1 MANIFDI
8 LFNRKPKKPDFSNV
22 DSRTTQ
28 SGAGG
33 SGGSIRP
40 DFSRTANRQDA
51 TPGADFRNVNT
62 NPRGADFRNVD
73 SSVTSSER
81 PVGGGG
87 SGGTGTFGP
96 RTYTVVAGD
105 TLSHI
110 AQRFYGKASRWP
122 AIFDANRD
130 KLSDPD
136 RIFPGQVL
144 RIPADDDTT
153 H

>member
-1 MANIFDI
+1 MARNFFDI
-8 LFNRKPKKPDFSNV
+8 LFGRKPKQPDFSDV
-22 DSRTTQ
+22 RGSTTQ

-40 DFSRTANRQDA
+40 DFTRTANTQSGA
-51 TPGADFRNVNT
+51 TGADFRNVNT
-62 NPRGADFRNVD
+62 TPGPDFRNVD
-73 SSVTSSER
+73 STVRSTEQ
-81 PVGGGG
+81 PINQGGAG
-87 SGGTGTFGP
+87 STGL
-96 RTYTVVAGD
+96 RSYTVVAGD

-110 AQRFYGKASRWP
+110 AQRHYGNASRWP
-122 AIFDANRD
+122 AIFEANRD

-144 RIPADDDTT
+144 RIPADPDGAR

>member
-8 LFNRKPKKPDFSNV
+8 LFNRKPKKPDFGNV

-28 SGAGG
+28 SGTGG
-33 SGGSIRP
+33 SGGTFRP
-40 DFSRTANRQDA
+40 DFSRTGNAQSGTDFRNVNT
-51 TPGADFRNVNT
+51 TPGADFRNV
-62 NPRGADFRNVD
+62 D
-73 SSVTSSER
+73 STVSSTER

-87 SGGTGTFGP
+87 GGSTGTTP

-122 AIFDANRD
+122 AIFEANRD

-144 RIPADDDTT
+144 RIPVDDGSV